1 MRVTRVRGRRPF
13 DYRIARS
20 RSERAALACVL
31 LGVLGACG
39 GSQPE
44 GPTPSAHR
52 YVVASTYDAVATL
65 ALDTTSGALS
75 TVSRVPLPASLGAL
89 SLAVA
94 PGGEAVWLG
103 GCGGG
108 GGLVSL
114 RVDRAS
120 GVLSGAT
127 LAAAGTC
134 FPRLVAHPAGRL
146 LLGLAA
152 HGNELRSYR
161 LDPATGAVVEP
172 AASTVAVA
180 AGTALAVDPSGRVVY
195 VAESAVPTGVSA
207 FAIDATSGLLTRV
220 AGTPAALPARD
231 ALPRAA
237 LVTADAAFL
246 LVATAQ
252 FSATPVGVVWRLA
265 LDPATGRP
273 MVSTTPAGT
282 SGDLVLAD
290 AAARGRFV
298 YGPLAPAFDHTP
310 VSARGPGSVAGF
322 ALDGVGGLTPV
333 PGSPFVGGIAP
344 GAVAVDA
351 QDGFVLVGNAFARDP
366 RSGATG
372 ASVCVYAAD
381 AGTGRLGEVTG
392 SPFFVAAWTVNA
404 LAFLP

>member
-1 MRVTRVRGRRPF
+1 MLLLVREHRHG
-13 DYRIARS
+13 
-20 RSERAALACVL
+20 
-31 LGVLGACG
+31 CG
-39 GSQPE
+39 GSQ
-44 GPTPSAHR
+44 A
-52 YVVASTYDAVATL
+52 
-65 ALDTTSGALS
+65 
-75 TVSRVPLPASLGAL
+75 
-89 SLAVA
+89 
-94 PGGEAVWLG
+94 
-103 GCGGG
+103 C
-108 GGLVSL
+108 
-114 RVDRAS
+114 
-120 GVLSGAT
+120 
-127 LAAAGTC
+127 
-134 FPRLVAHPAGRL
+134 
-146 LLGLAA
+146 
-152 HGNELRSYR
+152 ELCEW
-161 LDPATGAVVEP
+161 DPATGAVVEP

-310 VSARGPGSVAGF
+310 VSARGPGPVAGF
-322 ALDGVGGLTPV
+322 ALG
-333 PGSPFVGGIAP
+333 
-344 GAVAVDA
+344 
-351 QDGFVLVGNAFARDP
+351 
-366 RSGATG
+366 SGATG